1 MEEYEFVGFSAFLV
15 LVLMVGGIVGLFIYL
30 IVRAVKEGFTDNT
43 IYQNAI
49 IEEKLDKYSK
59 QCDKPT
65 PVLASYDIT
74 ADRRD
79 YMEVLE
85 NYING
90 GENMRNKLEEQ
101 TFDNTNR
108 ITQLEQVGDT
118 TLDKLKRT
126 LDSMDLQ
133 DRASHYFF
141 LSKLSG
147 AEQGL

>member
-1 MEEYEFVGFSAFLV
+1 M
-15 LVLMVGGIVGLFIYL
+15 MGLFSSIIGLVILSSVMGVVLYL
-30 IVRAVKEGFTDNT
+30 IINASKNEGFTDNT

-79 YMEVLE
+79 YMGVLE

-101 TFDNTNR
+101 TFENTNR

>member
-1 MEEYEFVGFSAFLV
+1 MDLFSSIIGLV
-15 LVLMVGGIVGLFIYL
+15 ILSSVMGVVLYL
-30 IVRAVKEGFTDNT
+30 IINASKNEGFTDNT

-79 YMEVLE
+79 YMGVLE

-101 TFDNTNR
+101 TFENTNR

>member
-1 MEEYEFVGFSAFLV
+1 M
-15 LVLMVGGIVGLFIYL
+15 GLFSSIIGLVILSSVMGVVLYL
-30 IVRAVKEGFTDNT
+30 IINASKNEGFTDNT

-79 YMEVLE
+79 YIGVLE

-101 TFDNTNR
+101 TFENTNR

>member
-1 MEEYEFVGFSAFLV
+1 M
-15 LVLMVGGIVGLFIYL
+15 GLFSSIIGLVILSSVMGVVLYL
-30 IVRAVKEGFTDNT
+30 IINASKNEGFTDNT

-79 YMEVLE
+79 YMGVLE

-101 TFDNTNR
+101 TFENTNR

>member
-1 MEEYEFVGFSAFLV
+1 M
-15 LVLMVGGIVGLFIYL
+15 GLFSSIIGLVILSSVMGVVLYL
-30 IVRAVKEGFTDNT
+30 IINASKNEGFTDNT

-79 YMEVLE
+79 YMGVLE

-101 TFDNTNR
+101 TFENTNR

-133 DRASHYFF
+133 DRASHYYF

>member
-1 MEEYEFVGFSAFLV
+1 M
-15 LVLMVGGIVGLFIYL
+15 GLFSSIIGLVILSSVMGVVLYL
-30 IVRAVKEGFTDNT
+30 IINASKNEGFTDNT

-79 YMEVLE
+79 YMGVLE

-101 TFDNTNR
+101 TFEKTNR

-147 AEQGL
+147 AEKGL

>member
-1 MEEYEFVGFSAFLV
+1 MMDLFSSIIGLV
-15 LVLMVGGIVGLFIYL
+15 ILSSVMGVVLYL
-30 IVRAVKEGFTDNT
+30 IINASKNEGFTDNT

-79 YMEVLE
+79 YMGLLE

-101 TFDNTNR
+101 TFENTNR

>member
-1 MEEYEFVGFSAFLV
+1 ME
-15 LVLMVGGIVGLFIYL
+15 YL
-30 IVRAVKEGFTDNT
+30 IVILVIVIFSSVMGVALYLIIKASKNEGFSDNT

-49 IEEKLDKYSK
+49 IEEKLEKYSK

-79 YMEVLE
+79 YMRVLE

-90 GENMRNKLEEQ
+90 GEDMRNKLEEQ
-101 TFDNTNR
+101 TFENTNR